1 MTQFKIPPKPQL
13 KKRKTPPRK
22 TQFAI
27 MPLRA
32 LTDKRITDRNR
43 TVLAMMSSFA
53 TRAGITWVTH
63 KRIGEEFGISR
74 QAIQRMIGKLR
85 DNGYIEKVS
94 GHKVGI
100 KGITYRIIYD
110 PRIKAEDAIAI
121 AGNGIDLEVEEYQK
135 EDPIMTFRNHQ
146 PQPIGAFLKDIPM
159 AKPKSK
165 QKEQQVEVAE
175 ERKTYKAE
183 DYSRIYS
190 LTAQAICGVE
200 RLPNEQDKAI
210 SIEFATNRIDLDQ
223 FKQMLVESLTWH
235 KQTGK
240 QPPLGL
246 GYYKQ
251 VALALRKD

>member
-1 MTQFKIPPKPQL
+1 MTQFKIPPKPAL

-63 KRIGEEFGISR
+63 KRIGEEFSISR
-74 QAIQRMIGKLR
+74 QAIQRMVAKLR
-85 DNGYIEKVS
+85 DTGYIEKVS

-110 PRIKAEDAIAI
+110 PKIKAEDAIAI

-135 EDPIMTFRNHQ
+135 EDPIMTFRSHQ
-146 PQPIGAFLKDIPM
+146 PQPIGAFLKDIQM

-175 ERKTYKAE
+175 VQKVYKAE

-200 RLPNEQDKAI
+200 RLPNEQDKQI
-210 SIEFATNRIDLDQ
+210 SSEFATHRIDIDQ

-251 VALALRKD
+251 VALSLRKD

>member
-1 MTQFKIPPKPQL
+1 MV
-13 KKRKTPPRK
+13 
-22 TQFAI
+22 A
-27 MPLRA
+27 
-32 LTDKRITDRNR
+32 
-43 TVLAMMSSFA
+43 
-53 TRAGITWVTH
+53 
-63 KRIGEEFGISR
+63 
-74 QAIQRMIGKLR
+74 KLR
-85 DNGYIEKVS
+85 DTGYIEKVS

-110 PRIKAEDAIAI
+110 PKIKAEDAIAI

-135 EDPIMTFRNHQ
+135 EDPIMTFRSHQ

-175 ERKTYKAE
+175 VQKVYKAE

-200 RLPNEQDKAI
+200 RLPNEQDRVI
-210 SIEFATNRIDLDQ
+210 SAELATNRVDIDQ

-251 VALALRKD
+251 VALSLRKD

>member
-1 MTQFKIPPKPQL
+1 MTQFKIPPKPAL

-63 KRIGEEFGISR
+63 KRIGEEFSISR
-74 QAIQRMIGKLR
+74 QAIQRMVAKLR
-85 DNGYIEKVS
+85 DTGYIEKVS

-110 PRIKAEDAIAI
+110 PKIKAEDAIAI

-135 EDPIMTFRNHQ
+135 ENPIMTFRSHQ

-175 ERKTYKAE
+175 VQKVYKAE

-200 RLPNEQDKAI
+200 RLPNEQDKQI
-210 SIEFATNRIDLDQ
+210 SSEFATNRIDIDQ

-235 KQTGK
+235 KETGK

-251 VALALRKD
+251 VALSLRKD

>member
-1 MTQFKIPPKPQL
+1 MTQFKIPPKPAL

-63 KRIGEEFGISR
+63 KRIGEEFSISR
-74 QAIQRMIGKLR
+74 QAIQRMVAKLR
-85 DNGYIEKVS
+85 DTGYIEKVS

-110 PRIKAEDAIAI
+110 PKIKAEDAIAI

-135 EDPIMTFRNHQ
+135 EDPIMTFRSHQ
-146 PQPIGAFLKDIPM
+146 PQPIGAFLKDIPV
-159 AKPKSK
+159 AKPKGK

-175 ERKTYKAE
+175 VQKVYKAE

-200 RLPNEQDKAI
+200 RLPNEQDRVI
-210 SIEFATNRIDLDQ
+210 SAELATNRVDIDQ

-251 VALALRKD
+251 VALSLRKD

>member
-1 MTQFKIPPKPQL
+1 MTQFKIPPKPAL

-63 KRIGEEFGISR
+63 KRIGEEFSISR
-74 QAIQRMIGKLR
+74 QAIQRMVAKLR
-85 DNGYIEKVS
+85 DTGYIEKVS

-110 PRIKAEDAIAI
+110 PKIKAEDAIAI

-146 PQPIGAFLKDIPM
+146 PQPIGSFLKDIPV

-175 ERKTYKAE
+175 VQKVYKAE
-183 DYSRIYS
+183 DYSREFS
-190 LTAQAICGVE
+190 RTTQAICGVE

-210 SIEFATNRIDLDQ
+210 SSEFATHQVDLDQ

-251 VALALRKD
+251 VALSLRKD